1 MSTSTIINSNQ
12 YTNITTRIN
21 ELLSTNQQ
29 ALISIFSDKEE
40 TTYVIDNMGNE
51 VNKLQI
57 ISISVTD
64 SYIDPVTNEPV
75 SSSLKIV
82 FNTEGE
88 FIYIDNTDHYWYE
101 INGVDFEVRTFQNL
115 ESIIPNVPEVTNV
128 SPETETPV
136 PEVTNVSPETETP
149 VQ

>member
-1 MSTSTIINSNQ
+1 MSTSTIINSNE

-64 SYIDPVTNEPV
+64 SYIDPVTDETV
-75 SSSLKIV
+75 SPSLKIV
-82 FNTEGE
+82 FNTNGE
-88 FIYIDNTDHYWYE
+88 FIYIDNTNKYWYE
-101 INGVDFEVRTFQNL
+101 INGVDFEIRTF
-115 ESIIPNVPEVTNV
+115 
-128 SPETETPV
+128 
-136 PEVTNVSPETETP
+136 
-149 VQ
+149 